1 MAYSSRSGRHSTI
14 TVLPESS
21 ASLLRYLAT
30 DPGVFVAAMFLLGLA
45 AGSFVNVVV
54 FRLPR
59 MMEAAWRA
67 ECRAILEEGSS
78 EADPSGEHSP
88 GGTGTVRFDLV
99 HPPSAC
105 PACGRRI
112 PVLENVPVASYVMLR
127 GRCSACGWRIPVRYP
142 IVEVC
147 GALVAGA
154 AALRFGPGAEAAGAA
169 LLGWGLLAAGAIDL
183 DTRLLPDSITLPLL
197 WLGLAFNLFGTFAP
211 LHDAVIGAIAGYLSL
226 WAVCHGFRLLTGREG
241 MGHGDF
247 KLLALL
253 GAWLGWTV
261 LPAVV
266 VLASLAGVIAGIV
279 LIARG
284 RASRHTPWPF
294 GPYLAAAGLLAL
306 YFGDALAAAWPGY
319 AGAGT

>member
-1 MAYSSRSGRHSTI
+1 M
-14 TVLPESS
+14 LPESS
-21 ASLLRYLAT
+21 ASLLRCLAT
-30 DPGVFVAAMFLLGLA
+30 NPGAFAAVMFLLGLA
-45 AGSFVNVVV
+45 AGSFINVVV
-54 FRLPR
+54 SRLPR

-67 ECRAILEEGSS
+67 ECRAILEEGAPEEDS
-78 EADPSGEHSP
+78 SGEHSP
-88 GGTGTVRFDLV
+88 EGTGMEHLDLA

-112 PVLENVPVASYVMLR
+112 PALENVPVASYVMLR
-127 GRCSACGWRIPVRYP
+127 GRCSACGWRIPLRYP
-142 IVEVC
+142 LIEVC

-169 LLGWGLLAAGAIDL
+169 LLGWGLLAAGAIDFE
-183 DTRLLPDSITLPLL
+183 TRLLPDSITLPLL

-226 WAVCHGFRLLTGREG
+226 WAVYHGFRLLTGREG

-247 KLLALL
+247 KLFALL

-266 VLASLAGVIAGIV
+266 VLASLAGVVTGTTLV
-279 LIARG
+279 VRG
-284 RASRHTPWPF
+284 RASRSTPWPF

-306 YFGDALAAAWPGY
+306 YFGDTLVAIWPGY
-319 AGAGT
+319 AGVGT

>member
-1 MAYSSRSGRHSTI
+1 M
-14 TVLPESS
+14 LPESS
-21 ASLLRYLAT
+21 TSLLRCLAAN
-30 DPGVFVAAMFLLGLA
+30 PGVFVAAMVLFGLA

-59 MMEAAWRA
+59 MMAAAWRA
-67 ECRAILEEGSS
+67 ECRAILEEDGPDAGSS
-78 EADPSGEHSP
+78 GTPSP
-88 GGTGTVRFDLV
+88 GGTAAERFDLV

-112 PVLENVPVASYVMLR
+112 PALENVPVASYVMLR
-127 GRCSACGWRIPVRYP
+127 GRCSACGWRIPLRYP
-142 IVEVC
+142 FIEIC

-169 LLGWGLLAAGAIDL
+169 LLGWGLLAAGAIDF

-211 LHDAVIGAIAGYLSL
+211 LHEAVIGAIAGYLSL

-247 KLLALL
+247 KLFALL

-266 VLASLAGVIAGIV
+266 VLASLAGVIAGTALV
-279 LIARG
+279 ARG
-284 RASRHTPWPF
+284 RASRDTPWPF

-306 YFGDALAAAWPGY
+306 YFGDPLVAIWPGY